1 MQLVMGG
8 SINLLILCF
17 PLHVRVGVKITMGS
31 EIFLEPDPC
40 FEPPVLKNVAL
51 ALLGSPESDIV
62 GGLSYD
68 VGKKFLFPV

>member
-1 MQLVMGG
+1 MG
-8 SINLLILCF
+8 I
-17 PLHVRVGVKITMGS
+17 KTTMGP
-31 EIFLEPDPC
+31 EFFLEPDPC
-40 FEPPVLKNVAL
+40 FEPLVLKNVAL